1 MSLIQVQLRLP
12 EYNLYL
18 TIKTRTAIIYYK
30 IWVFITCLDWVRA
43 AYSWLEIVKSYH
55 RTVGTTG
62 IACGED
68 VRLGSRKI
76 DKLFSV
82 KQEPRDFSRGRFR

>member
-1 MSLIQVQLRLP
+1 MHI
-12 EYNLYL
+12 
-18 TIKTRTAIIYYK
+18 
-30 IWVFITCLDWVRA
+30 
-43 AYSWLEIVKSYH
+43 EIVKSYT

-68 VRLGSRKI
+68 VRLRSRKI

-82 KQEPRDFSRGRFR
+82 KQEPRDYSRGRFRNNMHIDKSSLMCLRCIYYAEWCKGSIWES